1 MLQITRLQQLTT
13 ERALS
18 WSWHFQMLFKIFS
31 KKNLTLSSEKIKMN
45 LMKKTSIA
53 GAILAVALLFVG
65 CKNEKTVDVENNN
78 LQETTTIEVDT
89 VAAKKL
95 IEAEK
100 ETLAKPYNENED
112 AQAAIDKL
120 LLQAKA
126 EGKNIFVQAGGNWCI
141 WCLRFNDFI
150 EKDTEIKAFV
160 AVNYLYYHL
169 NYSKNNKNK
178 DVFNRYVPEARN
190 LGYPFFFVLSPQG
203 EVLNVIGSGD
213 LEANKS
219 YDPTKVMEMFAANT
233 SKK

>member
-1 MLQITRLQQLTT
+1 
-13 ERALS
+13 
-18 WSWHFQMLFKIFS
+18 
-31 KKNLTLSSEKIKMN
+31 
-45 LMKKTSIA
+45 MKKTSIA

-65 CKNEKTVDVENNN
+65 CKNEKTVDLENTNS
-78 LQETTTIEVDT
+78 QETTTIEVDT

-100 ETLAKPYNENED
+100 ETLAKPYDENED

-120 LLQAKA
+120 LLQAK
-126 EGKNIFVQAGGNWCI
+126 GKNIFVQAGGNWCI

-150 EKDTEIKAFV
+150 EKDSEIKAYI
-160 AVNYLYYHL
+160 ADTYLYYHL

-178 DVFNRYVPEARN
+178 DVFNRYVPEAKN
-190 LGYPFFFVLSPQG
+190 LGYPFFFVLSPEG
-203 EVLNVIGSGD
+203 EVLQVIGSGD

-219 YDPTKVMEMFAANT
+219 YDRAKVMDMFVQNA